1 MFSFF
6 KNRRR
11 RRLREQTFP
20 KEWRAIIRRNVA
32 YYTLLPD
39 EDKRELEKLIAIFLD
54 EKSFEGARGQ
64 KITDEVRLTIAAQ
77 ACILL
82 LHRDTEVYPALR
94 SIIVYPAAFVA
105 RTEDRDGW
113 IHSEGMQTRIG
124 ESWSR
129 GSLVLSWNDAMHGA
143 ADVADGVNV
152 VFHEF
157 AHQLD
162 DEWIFGSGV
171 PDLGSRELHEQWH
184 RVMTREYRQL
194 IDDLNWG
201 RWNIIDPYG
210 ATNPAEFFAVTTE
223 IFFEEPILLRGE
235 HPELYDLFRSY
246 YRQDPAA
253 LFGEPSEPIDTEDT
267 ERNTGESGAEP

>member
-11 RRLREQTFP
+11 RQLREKPFP
-20 KEWRAIIRRNVA
+20 EEWRAIIRRNVP
-32 YYTLLPD
+32 YYSLLP
-39 EDKRELEKLIAIFLD
+39 EADKRELEELLKIFIA
-54 EKSFEGARGQ
+54 EKSFEGARKL

-82 LHRDTEVYPALR
+82 LHRETDVYPALR

-105 RTEDRDGW
+105 RTEHRDGW
-113 IHSEGMQTRIG
+113 IHSEGNQARIG

-129 GSLVLSWNDAMHGA
+129 GSLVLSWDDTIHGA
-143 ADVADGVNV
+143 ADEGDGVNV

-162 DEWIFGSGV
+162 DEWLFGSGV
-171 PDLGSRELHEQWH
+171 PDLGSPELHERWH
-184 RVMTREYRQL
+184 RIMTQEYRQL

-201 RWNIIDPYG
+201 RWNVIDPYG

-223 IFFEEPILLRGE
+223 IFFEEPIILRSE
-235 HPELYDLFRSY
+235 HPELYNLFRSY

-253 LFGEPSEPIDTEDT
+253 LFGEPSAPIDTEG
-267 ERNTGESGAEP
+267 EAGESKIEP